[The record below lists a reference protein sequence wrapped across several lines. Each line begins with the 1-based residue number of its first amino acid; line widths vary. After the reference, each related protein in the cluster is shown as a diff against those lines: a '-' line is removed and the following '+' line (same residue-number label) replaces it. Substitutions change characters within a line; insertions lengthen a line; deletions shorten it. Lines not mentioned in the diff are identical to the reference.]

1 MHLRHDFYTYVLQ
14 PCAPGMLGAG
24 QNCLI
29 HFLVEKPWFSSP
41 NSGENLPIN
50 TNSLILNEADQE
62 EGKH

>member
-1 MHLRHDFYTYVLQ
+1 
-14 PCAPGMLGAG
+14 MLGAG